1 MAIASV
7 VTSIVDRKNGPGLL
21 RSPKTSGNPVFAL
34 AGNALGFGGGLLPNA
49 GLLENR
55 SDFEWEMGCISW
67 QQVVQPADK
76 GDFPFADTL
85 GAVGSVLP
93 DFINPFPSEKVP
105 EPKAIKFRCNPSD
118 VSWTMPQRSVEQKT
132 KAGTVLHT
140 WNDNDRKTYFD
151 EPVLTFKLQTGNIL
165 PTRSILNPRG
175 TIPEGLDNF
184 YEFMSLVD
192 EVKVLDDG
200 RANLCYID
208 YNSLIFPQIRLWGFW
223 QPNGISFSDSSTN
236 HAQVNEWSASFTV
249 YKSFPELGRNIATT
263 NTSITDGSQAG
274 QSLRQMYNHRSGH
287 TYSNRRSE
295 TFGLLQDAAISTQAV
310 VTGQVAPRDIGA
322 AAKAT
327 INAASQRI
335 VQRASTAAAGAV
347 ALAVSG
353 VPAAPRTAGF

>member
-1 MAIASV
+1 MTLGTV
-7 VTSIVDRKNGPGLL
+7 VTSVIDRKNGPGLL
-21 RSPKTSGNPVFAL
+21 RSPKSSGNPVFAL
-34 AGNALGFGGGLLPNA
+34 MGNALGFGGGLLPNA

-55 SDFEWEMGCISW
+55 TDFEWEMGCISW
-67 QQVVQPADK
+67 QQHKQPADQ
-76 GDFPFADTL
+76 GDFPGANTL
-85 GAVGSVLP
+85 GAVGALLP
-93 DFINPFPSEKVP
+93 DFINPFPSKNIS

-118 VSWTMPQRSVEQKT
+118 VSWTMPQRTVEQKT
-132 KAGTVLHT
+132 KAGTVLHA

-175 TIPEGLDNF
+175 VVPEGLDNF

-208 YNSLIFPQIRLWGFW
+208 YNSLIFPSIRLWGFW
-223 QPNGISFSDSSTN
+223 QPSGIAFSDSATN
-236 HAQVNEWSASFTV
+236 HAQVNSWTASFTV

-263 NTSITDGSQAG
+263 NTSIIDGSLGG

-295 TFGLLQDAAISTQAV
+295 TFGLLQDAAISVQAV

-353 VPAAPRTAGF
+353 VPSAPRAAGF

>member
-1 MAIASV
+1 
-7 VTSIVDRKNGPGLL
+7 
-21 RSPKTSGNPVFAL
+21 VFAL
-34 AGNALGFGGGLLPNA
+34 IGNALGFGGGLLPNA

-67 QQVVQPADK
+67 QQVAQPAEVAEFSSQFLEEDINL
-76 GDFPFADTL
+76 DFLTVPA
-85 GAVGSVLP
+85 GIASNIP
-93 DFINPFPSEKVP
+93 DFVNPLATRGVS

-118 VSWTMPQRSVEQKT
+118 VSWKMPQRSVEQKT

-140 WNDNDRKTYFD
+140 WNDNSRKTYFD
-151 EPVLTFKLQTGNIL
+151 EPILTFKLQSGNIL

-175 TIPEGLDNF
+175 TVPEGLNNF

-208 YNSLIFPQIRLWGFW
+208 YNSLIFPSIRLWGFW
-223 QPNGISFSDSSTN
+223 QPSGISFSDSAVN

-263 NTSITDGSQAG
+263 NTSIKDGSLAG
-274 QSLRQMYNHRSGH
+274 SSLRQMYNHRSGH

-295 TFGLLQDAAISTQAV
+295 NFGLLQDAALSAQAV
-310 VTGQVAPRDIGA
+310 ITGQITPRDIPA
-322 AAKAT
+322 AARAT

-335 VQRASTAAAGAV
+335 VQRAATATAAA
-347 ALAVSG
+347 LAIASSG
-353 VPAAPRTAGF
+353 VPSAPRAGGF

>member
-1 MAIASV
+1 MAGAEFISSV
-7 VTSIVDRKNGPGLL
+7 IDRKNGPGLL

-55 SDFEWEMGCISW
+55 TDFEWEMGCISW
-67 QQVVQPADK
+67 QQHQQPADA

-85 GAVGSVLP
+85 GAVGALLP
-93 DFINPFPSEKVP
+93 DFINPFPAEKVS
-105 EPKAIKFRCNPSD
+105 EPKSIKFRCNPSD
-118 VSWTMPQRSVEQKT
+118 VSWSMPQRSVEQKT

-151 EPVLTFKLQTGNIL
+151 EPVLTFQLQSGNIL
-165 PTRSILNPRG
+165 PPRSILNPRG
-175 TIPEGLDNF
+175 VVPEGLNNF

-208 YNSLIFPQIRLWGFW
+208 YNSLIFPSIRLWGFW
-223 QPNGISFSDSSTN
+223 QPSGISFSDSAEN
-236 HAQVNEWSASFTV
+236 HAQVNSWSASFTV

-263 NTSITDGSQAG
+263 NTSIVDGSQAG

-287 TYSNRRSE
+287 TYSNKRSE

-310 VTGQVAPRDIGA
+310 VTGQVAPRDIPA
-322 AAKAT
+322 AARAT
-327 INAASQRI
+327 INAASQRV

-353 VPAAPRTAGF
+353 VPNAPRAGGF